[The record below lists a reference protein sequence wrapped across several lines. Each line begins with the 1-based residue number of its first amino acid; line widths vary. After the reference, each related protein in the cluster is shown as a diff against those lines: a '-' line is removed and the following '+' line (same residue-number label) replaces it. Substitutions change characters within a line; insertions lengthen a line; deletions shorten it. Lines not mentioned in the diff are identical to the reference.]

1 MMAFI
6 DNDLAVFGDTVI
18 NRPTVHQ
25 TLNKGNIDCTA
36 GFTLSSA
43 YSPNLQMLRI
53 QECVELSQPLVKEV
67 LSVH

>member
-6 DNDLAVFGDTVI
+6 DNNLAVFGDTVI
-18 NRPTVHQ
+18 NPSAMHQ

-43 YSPNLQMLRI
+43 YSSNL
-53 QECVELSQPLVKEV
+53 
-67 LSVH
+67 

>member
-6 DNDLAVFGDTVI
+6 DNNLAVFGDTII

-43 YSPNLQMLRI
+43 YSPNL
-53 QECVELSQPLVKEV
+53 
-67 LSVH
+67 